1 MAYRFPGQGQHVVGL
16 NYLAAQP
23 GPVVPGVPGLPHAWG
38 RGVRLGNGL
47 PVPPGNMGQVAWA
60 RFPPEEWAE
69 LAEHGVQPPGYLEP
83 LQNAG
88 IVRRAGQPLAPR
100 NVFRRAAGV
109 AAAAGQPIGFA
120 GLAADYAWGPDH
132 EDAMGPPQLRLRK
145 QVKIKNKANVREFA
159 HNEEAA
165 AAGNGNL
172 NYEVN
177 AHGNRPNR
185 YPARMGRKGPKATLG
200 YPPELAANDPRREG
214 ASGAQRYYDQ
224 YGNPSNQNVTNQQNR
239 LPPPQRGNERGAAEN
254 LHEELEGPRPAAAAA
269 LPPPAPPAPPAPRQY
284 GLLGRLMGAVGAVA
298 GSSGSA
304 QLGRPPSSSSSSS
317 SSFANGFLTG
327 GKSRRQ
333 KKRTL
338 KSKSKSRKHRTRR
351 LR

>member
-1 MAYRFPGQGQHVVGL
+1 MGL

-23 GPVVPGVPGLPHAWG
+23 GPVIPGVPGLPHAWG
-38 RGVRLGNGL
+38 RGVRLGNGM
-47 PVPPGNMGQVAWA
+47 PVPPGNMGQAAWA

-69 LAEHGVQPPGYLEP
+69 LAEHGAPPPEYLEP

-88 IVRRAGQPLAPR
+88 IVRRAGQELPAR
-100 NVFRRAAGV
+100 HMFRRAAGL

-120 GLAADYAWGPDH
+120 GLAADYAWGDDH
-132 EDAMGPPQLRLRK
+132 EGAMGPPQLRLGRPKK
-145 QVKIKNKANVREFA
+145 QVRVNGRAGVREFE
-159 HNEEAA
+159 HNEEAR

-177 AHGNRPNR
+177 VHGNRPNR
-185 YPARMGRKGPKATLG
+185 YPRRMGKKGPKAVLG
-200 YPPELAANDPRREG
+200 YPPELDPNDPRREG

-224 YGNPSNQNVTNQQNR
+224 NGNPSNQNVYNRTHR
-239 LPPPQRGNERGAAEN
+239 LPTPRQGNERAAAEN
-254 LHEELEGPRPAAAAA
+254 LHEELEGPQPAAAPPLRA
-269 LPPPAPPAPPAPRQY
+269 PPAPAPPAPRPY
-284 GLLGRLMGAVGAVA
+284 GLAGRLLGAIGAIA

-304 QLGRPPSSSSSSS
+304 HLGRPSQLPAPSSSSSSS
-317 SSFANGFLTG
+317 SSFANRFLQG

-333 KKRTL
+333 KK
-338 KSKSKSRKHRTRR
+338 KMSKSKSRKHRTRR

>member
-1 MAYRFPGQGQHVVGL
+1 MAYRFPGQGQQVVGL

-38 RGVRLGNGL
+38 RGVRLGNGM

-69 LAEHGVQPPGYLEP
+69 LAEHGVQPPEYLEP
-83 LQNAG
+83 LQRAG
-88 IVRRAGQPLAPR
+88 IVRRAGEPLAPR
-100 NVFRRAAGV
+100 NMFRRAAGV

-120 GLAADYAWGPDH
+120 GLAADYAWGPDN
-132 EDAMGPPQLRLRK
+132 EDAMGPPQLRLGRPK
-145 QVKIKNKANVREFA
+145 KEVKHNHKARVREFA

-185 YPARMGRKGPKATLG
+185 YPRRMGRKGPKSILG
-200 YPPELAANDPRREG
+200 YPPELDPNDPRREG

-224 YGNPSNQNVTNQQNR
+224 YGNPSNQNVTNRTHR
-239 LPPPQRGNERGAAEN
+239 LPTPQQGNEHAAAAN

-269 LPPPAPPAPPAPRQY
+269 LAPPAPAPPAPRPY
-284 GLLGRLMGAVGAVA
+284 GLVGRLLGAMSAVA

-304 QLGRPPSSSSSSS
+304 QLARPSSSSSSSS
-317 SSFANGFLTG
+317 SSFANRFLEG

-333 KKRTL
+333 KKRT
-338 KSKSKSRKHRTRR
+338 SKSKSLKNRTRR
-351 LR
+351 QR